1 MLRASK
7 EPGLEGMVANRL
19 GSRYEPGE
27 RTGAWTKF
35 KNVHRQEFVIGGWIP
50 GEGRRSGGLGSVIV
64 GYYQDG
70 MLISAGGVGT
80 GFTNQMLVELANCS
94 RRWSDRRTRS
104 AAARCRRRRAS

>member
-64 GYYQDG
+64 GHYRDG
-70 MLISAGGVGT
+70 QLISAGGVGI
-80 GFTNQMLVELANCS
+80 GFTNQMLLEMQIRLTPPESTENPF
-94 RRWSDRRTRS
+94 
-104 AAARCRRRRAS
+104 RCQ